1 MLLQRKS
8 SFPEGEFKHLGNDSE
23 AAVTKLNWKTLSN
36 NNNGDAFDSLLLL
49 LKQDQDGEIPM
60 SERSPDAQD
69 HGIPINDETGPYE
82 EVSNLPH
89 SVYAKLDRNRR
100 VEKTSDSTYQKL
112 LKPCSEYAIPAN
124 VDESSYEFVPDS
136 SPSVYAELKRNP
148 ENTSDNTY
156 QKLLKPASDYVIPA
170 ENDLYEE
177 VGKKKSPPEYTEL
190 DQTKRED
197 ADASYQKLL
206 KK

>member
-1 MLLQRKS
+1 ML
-8 SFPEGEFKHLGNDSE
+8 
-23 AAVTKLNWKTLSN
+23 T
-36 NNNGDAFDSLLLL
+36 
-49 LKQDQDGEIPM
+49 QDQDGEIPM

-82 EVSNLPH
+82 EVSNSPH
-89 SVYAKLDRNRR
+89 SVYAELDRNRR

-112 LKPCSEYAIPAN
+112 LKPCSDYAIPA
-124 VDESSYEFVPDS
+124 DELSYEIVPDS
-136 SPSVYAELKRNP
+136 SPSVYAELNRNL
-148 ENTSDNTY
+148 ENTNDNTY

-170 ENDLYEE
+170 ENDSYEE
-177 VGKKKSPPEYTEL
+177 VGKKKSPPGYTEL
-190 DQTKRED
+190 DQTKRGD

>member
-1 MLLQRKS
+1 M
-8 SFPEGEFKHLGNDSE
+8 
-23 AAVTKLNWKTLSN
+23 
-36 NNNGDAFDSLLLL
+36 

-69 HGIPINDETGPYE
+69 HDILINDETGPYE
-82 EVSNLPH
+82 EVSNSPH
-89 SVYAKLDRNRR
+89 SVYAELDRNRR

-112 LKPCSEYAIPAN
+112 LKPSSDYVIPADG
-124 VDESSYEFVPDS
+124 DESSYEFVPDS
-136 SPSVYAELKRNP
+136 SPSVYAELNRNQE
-148 ENTSDNTY
+148 ENTNDNTY
-156 QKLLKPASDYVIPA
+156 QKLLKPGSDYVIPA
-170 ENDLYEE
+170 ENHSYEE
-177 VGKKKSPPEYTEL
+177 VGKKRSPPGYTEL